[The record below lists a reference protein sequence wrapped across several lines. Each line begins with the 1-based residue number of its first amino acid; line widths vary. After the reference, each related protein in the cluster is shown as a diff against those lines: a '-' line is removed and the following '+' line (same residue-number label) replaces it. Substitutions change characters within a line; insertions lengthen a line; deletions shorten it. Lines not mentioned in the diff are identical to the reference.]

1 MRISLSR
8 PAVAVALLSSVALAM
23 SASAAPAAP
32 VVIEDVASDANLLN
46 PQIFNVP
53 AAGNGQATPVGSQ
66 AGFDINSVTLTNT
79 YTKGKKPT
87 CTGFTMEMKL
97 AAPPADSGRF
107 RLSGDTPTNTA
118 FFIIEYDSGQ
128 KTSEIRFGGE
138 GQDEV
143 HTLATPVKIVGNTLV
158 FTITS
163 KDMKAIGEKPG
174 QEISAMQ
181 ATTTLS
187 AQGLLFFPI
196 FDKAPGGDKTFKM
209 CG

>member
-1 MRISLSR
+1 MNSLLR
-8 PAVAVALLSSVALAM
+8 PSLAVALLSSVALAL
-23 SASAAPAAP
+23 SASAAPAGP
-32 VVIEDVASDANLLN
+32 TVIEDLSGDANLLN
-46 PQIFNVP
+46 TQILNVP
-53 AAGNGQATPVGSQ
+53 AAGNGQAGPGSQ
-66 AGFDINSVTLTNT
+66 AGFDIQSVTFSNT

-97 AAPPADSGRF
+97 GAAPAADGRF

-128 KTSEIRFGGE
+128 NTSEIRYGGA

-143 HTLATPVKIVGNTLV
+143 HTLATPAKVVGTTLV
-158 FTITS
+158 FTVTA

-181 ATTTLS
+181 ATTTAS
-187 AQGLLFFPI
+187 VEGMLFFPI